1 MDGNTCVFDEYL
13 PMAFLGEGSQGLE
26 EHGNLPDAFSL
37 LSLQENCSKGLN
49 KQWVGGR
56 LYLGSFI

>member
-1 MDGNTCVFDEYL
+1 
-13 PMAFLGEGSQGLE
+13 MAFLGEGSQGLE

-37 LSLQENCSKGLN
+37 LSLQENCSKGLE